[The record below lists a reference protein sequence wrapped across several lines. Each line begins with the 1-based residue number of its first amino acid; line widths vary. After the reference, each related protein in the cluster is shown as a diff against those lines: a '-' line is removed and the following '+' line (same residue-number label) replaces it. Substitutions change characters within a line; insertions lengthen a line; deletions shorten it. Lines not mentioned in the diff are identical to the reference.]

1 MKIISNEMKDE
12 LINIF
17 HDRVNFKHY
26 ERQLY
31 ATDLGVMPSMIK
43 GSIKTVPFAVVL
55 PKNEQEL
62 IKLVEFAK
70 KHHMP
75 LTPRGLGT
83 SGYGG
88 SVPAKG
94 GISVVF
100 SKMNE
105 IIDIDDK
112 EHTVKVGPGIIWKD
126 LERKLN
132 KKGLSLMSYP
142 SSYPGSTVG
151 GWLAQ
156 GGIGIG
162 SLKYGLFEENILE
175 VSAVRAD
182 GNKMHL
188 SGDELSLIS
197 GSMGTTALIS
207 SIQFKVKKLEDIH
220 KRLLSFKDIIML
232 KEFLAEQYEKDI
244 PFYAITISN
253 PALIK
258 MKNKLEK
265 EHQETKENAYVALCA
280 YLENDRKEVEAF
292 IEASSAKY
300 GFAFLDDDI
309 AQSEWEERFYTIR
322 VKKAGPSIIP
332 SEVTVPL
339 ESLDKFFTSVGKK
352 IKYEYMAEIIPSK
365 DKMVTILGFILSD
378 ERKFSYTTTFTS
390 SIDIIKIAES
400 LGGGVYATGF
410 YFNDK
415 SKAVLGKSKY
425 GPMLKFKLETD
436 PENLLN
442 PGKLYASADIKDNPA
457 KHINRIMHIG
467 EKFSPLFPAVRA
479 VFKNSTSDTA
489 KGKRVPDDVL
499 WNSTICA
506 QCGYCVQAC
515 ELYDARLWESSSPRG
530 KWKIIKNYENK
541 KIKFDN
547 ELVET
552 FLMCTTCMRCNPV
565 CQVDIPI
572 MEIWDEMR
580 DELVGQK
587 KFSTFPAFEMMIASF
602 NSQGNIWAE
611 LKEDRAGWIPKDA
624 AINQESDTLYWAG
637 CTASYVTQN
646 IAKNAVKI
654 LNEAGVDF
662 NVLGKDELCCG
673 IPFFM
678 AGKWDV
684 FEKALRENIENLNNK
699 GIKKIIASCPGCW
712 VSLSHLYKQWAK
724 KLDLKFDIEIEHI
737 TQTASKLLNEG
748 KIKPKIKMEGKV
760 TYHDP
765 CHIGRHGNIYDE
777 PRDIIQAM
785 EGIDFEEMEHFR
797 EDALCC
803 GSVLTRA
810 GESNP
815 TADYLGA
822 KRVSEAVDINAKT
835 ILTTCPCCE
844 VQLRVAADNAGYQT
858 DIIDISD
865 YLVKSLGHDSEDFK
879 DKTLSSWSV
888 FGKMIEYMTPEAM
901 AVMMVKLMDKVI
913 SVMPSYMQSMVAM
926 VNKMP
931 LGMQDMMYKMM
942 KKMMPVL
949 MPRLLPSMMPE
960 MLPDIL
966 GYFEEEVP
974 EMPQSMKKLMPQMM
988 PEVMDNLMPSM
999 LPSMIPLILDDM
1011 IASLKLY
1018 TKSAMKKDEVSMEDG
1033 AA

>member
-12 LINIF
+12 LSSIF
-17 HDRVNFKHY
+17 KERVNFKHY

-31 ATDLGVMPSMIK
+31 AGDLGVMPSMIK
-43 GSIKTVPFAVVL
+43 KWIKTVPFAVVL

-62 IKLVEFAK
+62 IKLIEFAK
-70 KHHMP
+70 KYNVP
-75 LTPRGLGT
+75 ITPRGLGT

-88 SVPAKG
+88 SVPAKS
-94 GISVVF
+94 GISIVF

-105 IIDIDDK
+105 VIEIDEK
-112 EHTVKVGPGIIWKD
+112 EHTVNVGAGIIWKD

-175 VSAVRAD
+175 ATVVNAS
-182 GNKMHL
+182 GNRMKL
-188 SGDELSLIS
+188 SGDDLSLIS

-207 SIQFKVKKLEDIH
+207 SVKFKVKKLEDIY
-220 KRLLSFKDIIML
+220 KKLLAFKDIISL
-232 KEFLAEQYEKDI
+232 RDFLAEQYEKNI
-244 PFYAITISN
+244 PFYSLTISN

-265 EHQETKENAYVALCA
+265 KAHDIAENTYVALCT
-280 YLENDRKEVEAF
+280 YFEKDRKEVEGF
-292 IEASSAKY
+292 IEASASQY
-300 GFAFLDDDI
+300 DFALLDNKI
-309 AQSEWEERFYTIR
+309 AESEWEERFYTIR

-332 SEVTVPL
+332 SEVTIPL
-339 ESLDKFFTSVGKK
+339 GSLDQFFESVGKK
-352 IKYEYMAEIIPSK
+352 IHYDYMAEIIPSK
-365 DKMVTILGFILSD
+365 DKNITILGFILSD

-400 LGGGVYATGF
+400 LGGNVYATGM

-415 SKAVLGKSKY
+415 SKAVLGKNKY
-425 GPMLKFKLETD
+425 EAMLDYKRDTD
-436 PENLLN
+436 GENILN
-442 PGKLYASADIKDNPA
+442 PGKLFSSADIKDNPA
-457 KHINRIMHIG
+457 RNINRIMKIG
-467 EKFSPLFPAVRA
+467 EKFSPLFPAARA
-479 VFKNSTSDTA
+479 VFQNSTSTTA
-489 KGKRVPDDVL
+489 KGKRVPDDAI

-580 DELVGQK
+580 DELVGKK

-611 LKEDRAGWIPKDA
+611 LKEDREDWIPK
-624 AINQESDTLYWAG
+624 ETTMKKGSETLYWAG

-654 LNEAGVDF
+654 LNEADIDF

-678 AGKWDV
+678 AGKWDI
-684 FEKALRENIENLNNK
+684 FEKALRENIENINK
-699 GIKKIIASCPGCW
+699 MGIKKIIASCPGCW
-712 VSLSHLYKQWAK
+712 VSLSHLYKQWAE
-724 KLDLKFDIEIEHI
+724 KLDLKFDVEIEHI
-737 TQTASKLLNEG
+737 TQTASKLLKEG

-777 PRDIIQAM
+777 PRDIIKAM
-785 EGIDFEEMEHFR
+785 QGIDFEEMEHCR

-822 KRVSEAVDINAKT
+822 KRVGEAIDIQAKT

-844 VQLRVAADNAGYQT
+844 VQLRVAADNAGQET

-865 YLVKSLGHDSEDFK
+865 YLVRSLGFESDDFK
-879 DKTLSSWSV
+879 DKTLDSWSV
-888 FGKMIEYMTPEAM
+888 FGKMINYMTPEAM
-901 AVMMVKLMDKVI
+901 AVMMSKLMDQVI
-913 SVMPSYMQSMVAM
+913 SVMPSTMQAMISM

-931 LGMQDMMYKMM
+931 SGIKGLMYKMM

-949 MPRLLPSMMPE
+949 MPKLLPSMMPA

-966 GYFEEEVP
+966 AYFEEEVP
-974 EMPQSMKKLMPQMM
+974 EMPQSMKTLMPQMM

-999 LPSMIPLILDDM
+999 LPEMIPLILDDM
-1011 IASLKLY
+1011 IDALKLY
-1018 TKSAMKKDEVSMEDG
+1018 KRTKVKKDEITAEDG
-1033 AA
+1033 TA